1 MTGAADSQRMKVA
14 RKTELLPG
22 GAATLQR
29 SFTRLGFDGRPPRFR
44 VEFYPYSSLT
54 LTIRRREEVV
64 FVRFSDL
71 LRRAPLPVL
80 EAAAA
85 LLLSRVY
92 RRRAPA
98 SLVEPYLEYSRSGR
112 TRSRMNRMRLHRVR
126 P

>member
-1 MTGAADSQRMKVA
+1 MKSSH
-14 RKTELLPG
+14 KTEFLPG
-22 GAATLQR
+22 GAAIFQR
-29 SFTRLGFDGRPPRFR
+29 MFTRLGCDGRPPRFR

-80 EAAAA
+80 EAGAA

-98 SLVEPYLEYSRSGR
+98 ALVEPFLGFSCYCRP
-112 TRSRMNRMRLHRVR
+112 RSRVYCVVR
-126 P
+126 GGVFYRSCCVH